1 MNKFQKNFSWK
12 TWLRYFLSYFL
23 IFTIL
28 ILGFFFIIRNQLTKR
43 YFTQLC
49 EQSENQLENL
59 AGQMRDDFVFLSQ
72 IDHSLA
78 TNIQLILS
86 RYSPESWQNYEAY
99 RELGKYISSNKLIDA
114 ICYMPKNFN
123 NVISTRYSIFYEN
136 GTFLIRNDNNV
147 SLTFD
152 PTPYY
157 DAASGQLI
165 YLSNGAAEYLIYF
178 PAISSGRNYVF
189 FYILETDDILQ
200 RMNTLVSDTMPA
212 IALMDEN
219 KQLVAGVNS
228 EALLPYLDSLELTD
242 GTARIDSSSLCVR
255 TEIRN
260 GFSVIAMISNDSLSQ
275 QINSAFASTYLS
287 LFLLGSIGFLLVF
300 FAMRITYRPL
310 RELTQKIVSDPAA
323 NQGYLEQL
331 DDAFSQTTEEN
342 QLLKDKLENYRLS
355 IKKSLLDTLISANQ
369 TKDPETLPNID
380 QFFDADVSREI
391 FAVRME
397 SPDKPLRCLHIR
409 KYFQEFLPGEDS
421 CIILEAAKNSA
432 LFLINYSGTEPNK
445 DKLLKELLYR
455 CHREKGYLSAISTGS
470 ASPMDIPALC
480 ESVMRASSLWPQ
492 QPVADAGSLLPGS
505 GSYTYPHDKLEKL
518 SELLKGNLFSAAGD
532 LLQDIFQV
540 IGSSSL
546 TENPL
551 PDFFVRCVLV
561 DMLTIVINR
570 MNALNI
576 KFKDYQELY
585 YETLYFCRS
594 CPYAEKSAAI
604 AANLSQLLAF
614 CEQGA
619 DRLIHPE
626 QIRQMIEASYC
637 QPDFSI
643 YVLADRFHV
652 SVAYISS
659 LCKKELKQNFS
670 DYLWTLRMEKA
681 KELLRTT
688 DMPID
693 EISVAVG
700 YLNTSS
706 FRRKF
711 KQETGLTPS
720 QFRSAEDRA

>member
-28 ILGFFFIIRNQLTKR
+28 ILGFFFIIRNQLTRR

-59 AGQMRDDFVFLSQ
+59 AGQMSDDFVFLSQ
-72 IDHSLA
+72 IDHSMA

-331 DDAFSQTTEEN
+331 DDAFSQTAYGDE
-342 QLLKDKLENYRLS
+342 
-355 IKKSLLDTLISANQ
+355 A
-369 TKDPETLPNID
+369 
-380 QFFDADVSREI
+380 
-391 FAVRME
+391 AVRI
-397 SPDKPLRCLHIR
+397 H
-409 KYFQEFLPGEDS
+409 KYEE
-421 CIILEAAKNSA
+421 
-432 LFLINYSGTEPNK
+432 LFETGN
-445 DKLLKELLYR
+445 
-455 CHREKGYLSAISTGS
+455 AI
-470 ASPMDIPALC
+470 
-480 ESVMRASSLWPQ
+480 
-492 QPVADAGSLLPGS
+492 
-505 GSYTYPHDKLEKL
+505 
-518 SELLKGNLFSAAGD
+518 
-532 LLQDIFQV
+532 
-540 IGSSSL
+540 
-546 TENPL
+546 
-551 PDFFVRCVLV
+551 
-561 DMLTIVINR
+561 
-570 MNALNI
+570 
-576 KFKDYQELY
+576 
-585 YETLYFCRS
+585 
-594 CPYAEKSAAI
+594 YAELPEKERDAFFELALMRIHAAYFTNLAYYYGDRSTLACRQGKSAA
-604 AANLSQLLAF
+604 AA
-614 CEQGA
+614 E
-619 DRLIHPE
+619 
-626 QIRQMIEASYC
+626 
-637 QPDFSI
+637 
-643 YVLADRFHV
+643 YVRRCREMDDA
-652 SVAYISS
+652 
-659 LCKKELKQNFS
+659 
-670 DYLWTLRMEKA
+670 
-681 KELLRTT
+681 
-688 DMPID
+688 
-693 EISVAVG
+693 
-700 YLNTSS
+700 
-706 FRRKF
+706 RRKMLVYYNTRMAQGKWDGILDPEGF
-711 KQETGLTPS
+711 PPPRAAMLPACTPPLPEEMRARRGTGTKESAGETPTEYRRRQRG
-720 QFRSAEDRA
+720 RCR